1 MINNHEDI
9 RKKLGRVVADMRK
22 SRGISQQQIC
32 DYTGLSQKYLSDLE
46 NGKRN
51 IGLDTIVILTNY
63 FEISIG
69 DFFWRWNTRNC
80 KNI

>member
-63 FEISIG
+63 LEISIG
-69 DFFWRWNTRNC
+69 DFFLEVEHTEL
-80 KNI
+80 

>member
-1 MINNHEDI
+1 MANNHDEI
-9 RKKLGRVVADMRK
+9 RKKLGKVVKEIRNT
-22 SRGISQQQIC
+22 RGISQQEIC

-63 FEISIG
+63 FNISIG
-69 DFFWRWNTRNC
+69 DFFLEIEHYE
-80 KNI
+80 K